1 MVYFLDAVVTDFIQK
16 IDNLRHDGTVEG
28 QRAFFYLERAYNF
41 AKRQRALGLGVL
53 GWHSFLQSKGLPFDT
68 KETAKLN
75 VEVFKLIKNKSYK
88 ASEELAEMF
97 GEPEM
102 LVGYGRRNVTLNAIA
117 PTTSSAF
124 ILGQVS
130 QSIEPIWSNCYVK
143 DVAKLKVT
151 IKNPVLKN
159 LLVELKKDTK
169 ATWDSIK
176 KHDGSVQHLDFLT
189 DEQKEVFRTFAE
201 VNQSSIIN
209 QAAIRQ
215 DYIDQSQSLNLMISP
230 DMPTKDVNKL
240 LIDAWQL
247 GVKTLYYQHSMNSAQ
262 AFARKKLNL
271 NDLQCVACE
280 G

>member
-1 MVYFLDAVVTDFIQK
+1 MNVLHYDEWKDTDAVETMVYFLDAVVTDFIQK
-16 IDNLRHDGTVEG
+16 IDNLRDSGTIEG

-159 LLVELKKDTK
+159 LLIELKKDTK
-169 ATWDSIK
+169 STWDSIK
-176 KHDGSVQHLDFLT
+176 KHDGSVQHLDFF
-189 DEQKEVFRTFAE
+189 D
-201 VNQSSIIN
+201 
-209 QAAIRQ
+209 
-215 DYIDQSQSLNLMISP
+215 
-230 DMPTKDVNKL
+230 
-240 LIDAWQL
+240 
-247 GVKTLYYQHSMNSAQ
+247 
-262 AFARKKLNL
+262 
-271 NDLQCVACE
+271 
-280 G
+280 